1 MSENGE
7 MENGR
12 AAIETNEDVLRK
24 NLGVSERFQQDTR
37 NYLQTHLL
45 SQYESIAQATI
56 YNILQ
61 NILDNRA
68 PAKPLEVSF
77 AFDTQAK
84 TFEVNM
90 VGTTGITDWTRF
102 NALNFEGA
110 QGSKRRGEGAK
121 VLVPLSRVVRTET
134 RLLDGEYRQV
144 VWMGE
149 NIFRSE
155 RPEHDRVLKPLYPPT
170 ALAPG
175 STRIVA
181 EGFVDEVGKR
191 FAGLELADRRIV
203 ERVFQQDWFLLLEDP
218 TIHIVYEIDGDR
230 FPFKA
235 LPGMDLVD
243 EQTLTDVPVLDAQ
256 RKEVGKFERIV
267 LRLAKAPLRGP
278 IMPGV
283 AVCTDFHTVAVYAP
297 AGPNGNRLYGYATA
311 PFLAASE
318 ATDHFHFNSTHDWRA
333 AKETLLR
340 HVAHFLEKHAGME
353 RKEDP
358 RTRRVM
364 AEVTAQINRLIRDRF
379 ADWHPEGGW
388 TETRERPDK
397 EHDDPWISHPT
408 VSQSQFQPGDHGTVS
423 FDVVGPDRGTT
434 KRKVQA
440 RVIIAGAKSRL
451 HSPEPWP
458 MEIDKREKR
467 AINDAF
473 EIPADAPIDI
483 YCARFSVVDE
493 KGRVVSDRRVYFKVG
508 EPAERPKRPR
518 TIKEKQPGENGQV
531 ALKDAQTGEFP
542 KEEDD
547 TLRESYY
554 FADPPDGPMVALNML
569 APQYRA
575 VEDVDAAWRYHI
587 ARCQIDELAALR
599 FDRELNVQFADQL
612 TPDALSS
619 LYRRIALERSTF
631 LASWAQEELARLM
644 AKTEPRGAVVTP
656 RSSG

>member
-1 MSENGE
+1 MSEN
-7 MENGR
+7 R
-12 AAIETNEDVLRK
+12 AVGNDEAGAETNEDILRK
-24 NLGVSERFQQDTR
+24 NLGVSEPFQQDTS

-45 SQYESIAQATI
+45 SQYESIGQATI

-61 NILDNRA
+61 NIIDNRV
-68 PAKPLEVSF
+68 PGKSLDVTF
-77 AFDTQAK
+77 AFDSQAK

-90 VGTTGITDWTRF
+90 AGTTGITDWTRF

-121 VLVPLSRVVRTET
+121 VLVPLSRLVRTET
-134 RLLDGEYRQV
+134 RLLGGEYRQA

-149 NIFRSE
+149 HIFRSDKPDHE
-155 RPEHDRVLKPLYPPT
+155 RILKALYPPT

-203 ERVFQQDWFLLLEDP
+203 ERILQQDWFLLLEDP

-235 LPGMDLVD
+235 LPATEMVD
-243 EQTLTDVPVLDAQ
+243 EQTLTDVPVVDAHG
-256 RKEVGKFERIV
+256 KEVGKYERIV

-278 IMPGV
+278 IMSGV
-283 AVCTDFHTVAVYAP
+283 AVCTDLHTVAVYAP
-297 AGPNGNRLYGYATA
+297 AAPNGGRLYGYATA

-333 AKETLLR
+333 AKETLMR
-340 HVAHFLEKHAGME
+340 HVARFLEKHAGME

-358 RTRRVM
+358 RTRKVM
-364 AEVTAQINRLIRDRF
+364 AEVTAQINRLLRTRF
-379 ADWHPEGGW
+379 SDWHPEGGW
-388 TETRERPDK
+388 TETRESPEK
-397 EHDDPWISHPT
+397 EHDNPWISHPA
-408 VSQSQFQPGDHGTVS
+408 VSQGQFQPGDQGSVT
-423 FDVVGPDRGTT
+423 FDVVGADKGTT
-434 KRKVQA
+434 KRKIQA
-440 RVIIAGAKSRL
+440 RLIVAGAKARL
-451 HSPEPWP
+451 HAPEPWP
-458 MEIDKREKR
+458 MEIDKQEKR
-467 AINDAF
+467 AMKDSF
-473 EIPADAPIDI
+473 EIPADAPIDF
-483 YCARFSVVDE
+483 YCARFSVVDD

-508 EPAERPKRPR
+508 EPGERAKKPR
-518 TIKEKQPGENGQV
+518 TIREKKPGDNGQV

-547 TLRESYY
+547 QVRESYY
-554 FADPPDGPMVALNML
+554 FSDPPDGPMVALNLL

-587 ARCQIDELAALR
+587 ARCQIDELAVLK

-619 LYRRIALERSTF
+619 LYRRITLERSTF
-631 LASWAQEELARLM
+631 LAGWAQEELARLL
-644 AKTEPRGAVVTP
+644 AKTEPRGSVAP
-656 RSSG
+656 PGPDK